1 MLRETC
7 LLLSTNDN
15 KKVYNDFLSLICELF
30 KEKIDKN
37 KKENKFIQIS
47 LIINYLLFI
56 LTLTINMKDYP
67 KFIKLFLKKYYKIIF
82 NSIKEI
88 KNVAINK
95 ILLDILSGLFLQE
108 YKNIYFRE
116 DKEKDKELEEL
127 YISKETDLTKKYLDK
142 INSYQ
147 KEVYREIFI
156 LLFDFNFN
164 YDKIFKNYPKQFS
177 SEEKPIF
184 KLNFMQ
190 SLLRLIFYHEKG
202 NYYNDEKYYEYELLK
217 KIIVKN
223 MEETFKANG
232 DDVKTLFR
240 KDGIYDDVLKYIF
253 YIFGNTTMIEAFFN
267 PLKKLMKEN
276 GIIIKKSNEINK
288 KKSKT
293 KERSITPKEFELL
306 FDEMIDGFKKYL
318 PYILRVILKIIY
330 SSIRKYFTI
339 EEDNFRPLNTTLIFN
354 FISNPRIQ
362 SIYSINPSKYKYI
375 RTLNRLLCNTCFNI
389 PFNEK
394 DELYK
399 YNQLVDNNHQK
410 LKIFFQKFVL
420 TINEEKEEEKIR
432 IKNILAEKFS
442 QYPNF
447 LFYWDSK
454 FFYTTINE
462 KLDKIIDF

>member
-1 MLRETC
+1 
-7 LLLSTNDN
+7 
-15 KKVYNDFLSLICELF
+15 
-30 KEKIDKN
+30 
-37 KKENKFIQIS
+37 
-47 LIINYLLFI
+47 
-56 LTLTINMKDYP
+56 
-67 KFIKLFLKKYYKIIF
+67 
-82 NSIKEI
+82 
-88 KNVAINK
+88 
-95 ILLDILSGLFLQE
+95 
-108 YKNIYFRE
+108 
-116 DKEKDKELEEL
+116 
-127 YISKETDLTKKYLDK
+127 
-142 INSYQ
+142 
-147 KEVYREIFI
+147 
-156 LLFDFNFN
+156 
-164 YDKIFKNYPKQFS
+164 
-177 SEEKPIF
+177 
-184 KLNFMQ
+184 MQ

-217 KIIVKN
+217 KIIDKN

-394 DELYK
+394 DELCEC
-399 YNQLVDNNHQK
+399 NQLVDNNHQK
-410 LKIFFQKFVL
+410 LKTFFQKFVL